1 MSPAGWVALVGGL
14 ATICS
19 SFALLPQIL
28 RARRDGGRG
37 LSYGMLGLYLAGA
50 VLWLTYGLTNGA
62 TAVAVANVI
71 ATTLVSILIVI
82 KATARTPVEAPR
94 RLRIAI
100 DMDETICD
108 ILPKHLRLYNAAFGA
123 NVTVA
128 DLEGCEL
135 ETFVPQ
141 ERAAATEAMILDR
154 SFFADLPF
162 LEGAREVVKE
172 LHERHEVFI
181 ASAAMD
187 VPTSFDAK
195 YAWLR
200 EQLPFIPTSHIIF
213 CGDKGALDMDYLIDD
228 RARHFARFKGQ
239 GILFSA
245 PHNRDEKRYVRANNW
260 ADVRALLLGPT
271 PPQAVSAVAV
281 KTGVLATS

>member
-1 MSPAGWVALVGGL
+1 MSLAAWVAVVGAL
-14 ATICS
+14 ATVCS

-82 KATARTPVEAPR
+82 KATARRPAEAPR
-94 RLRIAI
+94 KLRIAI
-100 DMDETICD
+100 DMDETITD
-108 ILPKHLRLYNAAFGA
+108 TLQKLLATYNAKYGESA
-123 NVTVA
+123 TLA
-128 DLEGCEL
+128 DLEGHDFEDW
-135 ETFVPQ
+135 VPDARKD
-141 ERAAATEAMILDR
+141 EVEAMILER

-162 LEGAREVVKE
+162 MDGAREVVGE
-172 LHERHEVFI
+172 LAERHEVFVVT
-181 ASAAMD
+181 AAMD

-200 EQLPFIPTSHIIF
+200 EHLPFIPPSHIVF

-228 RARHFARFKGQ
+228 RARHFGRFRGQ
-239 GILFSA
+239 GLLFDA
-245 PHNRDEKRYVRANNW
+245 PHNRGEKRYVRVKDW
-260 ADVRALLLGPT
+260 AEVRTLLLGPQPPT
-271 PPQAVSAVAV
+271 PAPAGV
-281 KTGVLATS
+281 KAGVLATS

>member
-1 MSPAGWVALVGGL
+1 MSATAWVALVGGL

-50 VLWLTYGLTNGA
+50 VLWLTYGLATGA

-71 ATTLVSILIVI
+71 ATTLVTILIFL
-82 KATARTPVEAPR
+82 KATARPADAAPR
-94 RLRIAI
+94 KLRIAI

-108 ILPKHLRLYNAAFGA
+108 ILPKHLRLYNEAFGE

-128 DLEGCEL
+128 DLDGREL
-135 ETFVPQ
+135 EDFVPK
-141 ERAAATEAMILDR
+141 ERAAATEQMILER
-154 SFFADLPF
+154 SFFSDLPV
-162 LEGAREVVKE
+162 LPNAREVVKE
-172 LHERHEVFI
+172 LSERHEVFI
-181 ASAAMD
+181 ATAAMD

-200 EQLPFIPTSHIIF
+200 EHLPFIPTTHLIF

-228 RARHFARFKGQ
+228 RARHFARFRGQ
-239 GILFSA
+239 GLLFSA
-245 PHNRDEKRYVRANNW
+245 PHNRAETRYTRVNDWAEVRAVLLPPNP
-260 ADVRALLLGPT
+260 AEKAPALG
-271 PPQAVSAVAV
+271 V
-281 KTGVLATS
+281 KAGVLATG